1 MRRLVTIAHVL
12 LPLLV
17 AGAAAGVR
25 LQVGETGSGLPLLML
40 GGALLGGAVA
50 LMLESVAAMLGL
62 LRDDAGASQ
71 RQRGA
76 LQREKEALLRSI
88 KDIENDGA
96 LGKVEP
102 EQAAQLTEPL
112 RARAVEVL
120 RELEQAQQRE
130 RAGIEEQIE
139 RELARRAG
147 GEERT

>member
-1 MRRLVTIAHVL
+1 MRRLVNIAHVL
-12 LPLLV
+12 LPLLA

-25 LQVGETGSGLPLLML
+25 LQIGETGPGLPLLML
-40 GGALLGGAVA
+40 GGALLGGAAA

-62 LRDDAGASQ
+62 LREDGAASQ

-76 LQREKEALLRSI
+76 LQHEKESLLRSI
-88 KDIENDGA
+88 RDIDNDGA
-96 LGKVEP
+96 LGKLDPQQVE
-102 EQAAQLTEPL
+102 QLTGPL

-120 RELEQAQQRE
+120 RELEQAQQRA

-147 GEERT
+147 GEPT